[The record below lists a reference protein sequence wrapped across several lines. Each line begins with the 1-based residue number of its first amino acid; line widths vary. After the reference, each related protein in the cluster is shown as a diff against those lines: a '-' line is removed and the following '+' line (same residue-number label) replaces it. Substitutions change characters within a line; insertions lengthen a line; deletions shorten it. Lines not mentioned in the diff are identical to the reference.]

1 MDTEQQLKL
10 QEWSKETVDCYL
22 TEVKKV
28 GENIATSFYNQ
39 SDLSKVRE
47 CDIMII
53 GINPGMGCLYSDWG
67 EKNNITSDFLYYGNP
82 CFKGKSDDEIIYDL
96 LKKYNPVKRTHG
108 WDLYKKMCKIL
119 EKSGKG
125 DVLKHLDRFV
135 ISNMIFFGTFKAKDI
150 PEGIDKGKCAKQTLK
165 LIEILKP
172 KVIVLLG
179 KESRSLFKNITGTQM
194 ETITPDN
201 AVFYCSYNDCH
212 VISIYHTAYYRYY
225 TNEKR
230 RIIGNIIGNALD
242 NPSKKIEKI

>member
-10 QEWSKETVDCYL
+10 KEWSKETVDCYL
-22 TEVKKV
+22 SEVKKV

-39 SDLSKVRE
+39 SDLSRVRE
-47 CDIMII
+47 CDIIII
-53 GINPGMGCLYSDWG
+53 GINPGMGCLYLDWG

-82 CFKGKSDDEIIYDL
+82 CFKRKSDDEIIYDL
-96 LKKYNPVKRTHG
+96 LKKYDPVKRTHG

-150 PEGIDKGKCAKQTLK
+150 PKGIDKEKCAKQTLK

-179 KESRSLFKNITGTQM
+179 KESRSLFKKITGTQM
-194 ETITPDN
+194 EAITPDN
-201 AVFYCSYNDCH
+201 AVFYCFYNDCH

>member
-10 QEWSKETVDCYL
+10 QEWSKGTVDCYL
-22 TEVKKV
+22 AEVNKV
-28 GENIATSFYNQ
+28 GEDIATSFYNQ
-39 SDLSKVRE
+39 SDLSRVRE

-53 GINPGMGCLYSDWG
+53 GINPGMGCLYSEWG

-96 LKKYNPVKRTHG
+96 LEKYDPVKRTHG
-108 WDLYKKMCKIL
+108 WDLYKKMRKIL
-119 EKSGKG
+119 ENAGKG
-125 DVLKHLDRFV
+125 DVLKNPDRFV
-135 ISNMIFFGTFKAKDI
+135 ISNMIFFGTLKSKDI
-150 PEGIDKGKCAKQTLK
+150 PKEIDKKRCAKQTIK
-165 LIEILKP
+165 LIKILKP

-179 KESRSLFKNITGTQM
+179 KESRSLFKIITGTQM
-194 ETITPDN
+194 EAITPDN

-242 NPSKKIEKI
+242 NVLCTD